1 MEEKKKKQI
10 IMGSSAA
17 GAVVM
22 GAGAALLMPGQ
33 TGDSPSD
40 ELSAEVANEDSG
52 KATEENAEVLVAEVE
67 EQQPAG
73 QQEPLLAQNNQP
85 AQNAQPSQGAQSAQP
100 AQPIQS
106 DHPVQS
112 DNSVNNVNDD
122 NNVHNV
128 HPVHNDN
135 NVHNVNND
143 NPAHPSH
150 LAQNTPAQQQEVAD
164 ELHQD
169 ALEPEGLSD
178 QILAL
183 NVNTE
188 ELMPENDSEPEIQI
202 INTPDDMQY
211 FVVDV
216 NSDGMYDTI
225 LDETGMEVE
234 NIPDGALMADADG
247 FGVDNDIF
255 ISTEDDIQVI
265 GHAPAEDVAVINVE
279 DDEQLEALA
288 AEPVNDEQSEAL
300 AAEPANDEQPEEPA
314 APEVAVV
321 PEENMSDPTDTLD
334 ISEQPDFADYSD
346 IAMQ

>member
-17 GAVVM
+17 GAVAM

-33 TGDSPSD
+33 KGDSPSD
-40 ELSAEVANEDSG
+40 ELTAEVANEDSG
-52 KATEENAEVLVAEVE
+52 KTAEENAEVLVAEVE

-85 AQNAQPSQGAQSAQP
+85 TQGAQSSQGAQPSQGAQSAQP
-100 AQPIQS
+100 I
-106 DHPVQS
+106 QS
-112 DNSVNNVNDD
+112 DNSVNNVNND

-135 NVHNVNND
+135 NVNNVH
-143 NPAHPSH
+143 PAHPSH
-150 LAQNTPAQQQEVAD
+150 LAQNTPAHQQEVAD
-164 ELHQD
+164 EPHQE

-265 GHAPAEDVAVINVE
+265 GRAPAEDVAVINVE
-279 DDEQLEALA
+279 DEEQLEALA
-288 AEPVNDEQSEAL
+288 AEPANDEQPEAL
-300 AAEPANDEQPEEPA
+300 AAAEPAYGEQPEEPA

-321 PEENMSDPTDTLD
+321 PEENMSDPTDALD
-334 ISEQPDFADYSD
+334 ISEQPDFADFAD

>member
-17 GAVVM
+17 GAVAM

-40 ELSAEVANEDSG
+40 ELTAEVANEDSG
-52 KATEENAEVLVAEVE
+52 NTAEENAEVLVAEVE

-73 QQEPLLAQNNQP
+73 QQEPLLAQNS
-85 AQNAQPSQGAQSAQP
+85 QPSQDAKPAAQD

-128 HPVHNDN
+128 HPVQNDN
-135 NVHNVNND
+135 NDHNDHNNH
-143 NPAHPSH
+143 PAHPSH
-150 LAQNTPAQQQEVAD
+150 LAQNTPAHQQEVAD
-164 ELHQD
+164 EPHQD

-288 AEPVNDEQSEAL
+288 AEPADAEQPEAL
-300 AAEPANDEQPEEPA
+300 AAAEPAYGEQPEEPA
-314 APEVAVV
+314 VPEVAAV

-334 ISEQPDFADYSD
+334 ISEQPDFADFAD

>member
-17 GAVVM
+17 GAVAM

-33 TGDSPSD
+33 KGDSPSD
-40 ELSAEVANEDSG
+40 ELTAEVANEDSG
-52 KATEENAEVLVAEVE
+52 KTAEENAEVLVAEVE

-73 QQEPLLAQNNQP
+73 QQEPLLAQNS
-85 AQNAQPSQGAQSAQP
+85 QPSQGAKPAAQD

-112 DNSVNNVNDD
+112 DNSVNNVN
-122 NNVHNV
+122 
-128 HPVHNDN
+128 
-135 NVHNVNND
+135 
-143 NPAHPSH
+143 PAHPSH
-150 LAQNTPAQQQEVAD
+150 LAQNTPAHQQEVAD
-164 ELHQD
+164 EPHQD

-288 AEPVNDEQSEAL
+288 AEPANDEQPEAL
-300 AAEPANDEQPEEPA
+300 VAAEPVNDEQPEEPA

-334 ISEQPDFADYSD
+334 ISEQPDFADFAD

>member
-10 IMGSSAA
+10 IMGGSAA
-17 GAVVM
+17 GAVAM

-33 TGDSPSD
+33 KGDSPSD
-40 ELSAEVANEDSG
+40 ELTAEVANEDSG
-52 KATEENAEVLVAEVE
+52 KTAEENSEVLVAEVE

-85 AQNAQPSQGAQSAQP
+85 TQDAQSAAQP

-106 DHPVQS
+106 DH
-112 DNSVNNVNDD
+112 
-122 NNVHNV
+122 
-128 HPVHNDN
+128 
-135 NVHNVNND
+135 
-143 NPAHPSH
+143 PAHPSH
-150 LAQNTPAQQQEVAD
+150 LAQNTPAHQQEVAD
-164 ELHQD
+164 EPHQD

-288 AEPVNDEQSEAL
+288 AEPANDEQPEAL
-300 AAEPANDEQPEEPA
+300 AAAEPAYGEQPEEPA

-321 PEENMSDPTDTLD
+321 PEENMSDPTDALD
-334 ISEQPDFADYSD
+334 ITEQPDFADYSD

>member
-10 IMGSSAA
+10 IMGGSAA
-17 GAVVM
+17 GAVAM

-33 TGDSPSD
+33 KGDSLSD
-40 ELSAEVANEDSG
+40 ELTAEVANEDSG

-85 AQNAQPSQGAQSAQP
+85 TQDAQPAAQP

-112 DNSVNNVNDD
+112 VQ
-122 NNVHNV
+122 
-128 HPVHNDN
+128 

-143 NPAHPSH
+143 HNANNDHNNHPAHPAHPSH
-150 LAQNTPAQQQEVAD
+150 LAQNTPAHQQEVAD
-164 ELHQD
+164 EPHQD

-183 NVNTE
+183 HVNTE

-265 GHAPAEDVAVINVE
+265 GRAPAEDVAVINVE

-288 AEPVNDEQSEAL
+288 AEPADAEQSEAL

-334 ISEQPDFADYSD
+334 ISEQPDFADFAD